1 MAVTRHGKAARVRLW
16 RWRSNPLRR
25 RSDRVEAWIVL
36 LTCVLAVLGGAIAG
50 LLASGA
56 ADRALAAHRAK
67 AHAVSAVL
75 TERAPKSQQATTDG
89 SGSDTVWATVRWTD
103 PGGSTHTGRTE
114 VEPAAAAGTRVTVW
128 TDRTGEL
135 VDAPLTPTE
144 SMIQAAATGVLAGAG
159 TGVAVWTVG
168 RLARVRLDR
177 RRLAEWDAEWER
189 VGPQWRKR
197 MTG

>member
-1 MAVTRHGKAARVRLW
+1 MAVTRHGSADRVRLW

-36 LTCVLAVLGGAIAG
+36 LTWVLVVLGGAIAG
-50 LLASGA
+50 LVAAGA
-56 ADRALAAHRAK
+56 ADRALAAQRAK

-75 TERAPKSQQATTDG
+75 TERAPKSSQATTDG
-89 SGSDTVWATVRWTD
+89 SRSDTVLARVRWTA

-114 VEPAAAAGTRVTVW
+114 AEPGAAAGTRVTVW

-135 VDAPLTPTE
+135 VDAPLNPAEAT
-144 SMIQAAATGVLAGAG
+144 IQAAATGVLAGTG
-159 TGVAVWTVG
+159 TGAAVWTVG

-177 RRLAEWDAEWER
+177 RRLAEWDMEWER

>member
-1 MAVTRHGKAARVRLW
+1 MAVTHHEKPRTLRLW

-36 LTCVLAVLGGAIAG
+36 LTWVLAVLGGTIAG
-50 LLASGA
+50 LVAGGA
-56 ADRALAAHRAK
+56 ADRALAAQRAK
-67 AHAVSAVL
+67 AHPVSAVL
-75 TERAPKSQQATTDG
+75 TERAPKSPQATTDG
-89 SGSDTVWATVRWTD
+89 SGGDTVWAPVRWTG
-103 PGGSTHTGRTE
+103 PGGSTHTARVE

-128 TDRTGEL
+128 ADRTGRL
-135 VDAPLTPTE
+135 VTAPLNPTE
-144 SMIQAAATGVLAGAG
+144 ATIQAAATGVLAGVGSGA
-159 TGVAVWTVG
+159 AVWTVG